1 MLRNKAAAAAQMTT
15 QYSATNEGTDKM
27 DFKHKLELSSQLA
40 GVIAALCSLS
50 TMAAPTL
57 SSARSH
63 DPMKHYLVEAE
74 NAYAA
79 ARIVNQTGGRV
90 SRSLPIINGVVA
102 ELTGGEALALERRP
116 GVHVYEDRAVAVSA
130 NATSATNSPGVA
142 YSSTVNGAAS
152 PPEIG
157 ATSLQLAGTTGA
169 GVVIAVLDTGLST
182 YAHPYDYD
190 GWSGRIIQEVD
201 FAASNGATGWANV
214 VDGYGHGTQITSV
227 MGSAAK
233 DVAGLPYG
241 VAPGAQFIIV
251 RAFNANGEGSY
262 SSVISG
268 LNWIVA
274 HQAKYNIRIV
284 NLSLG
289 ATPQSTYWNDPL
301 NQAVMRAWQAGIVVV
316 AAAGN
321 AGPAAQTI
329 EVPGNVPY
337 VITVGAMTDN
347 YTPWDPSNWRMASF
361 SSTGPTYEGF
371 VKPEVIAPGGHVIG
385 TMPNNTNQTTTLTT
399 EIFGSVGNPY
409 TIFPLSGT
417 SQAAAVTSGAVALI
431 LQNDPSLTPDQ
442 VKCKLMASAQP
453 AVKSSSQ
460 LAYSIFQQG
469 AGMINV
475 LGATSTSAL
484 NCANQGLN
492 IAADLAGTQHFGGA
506 ANETANGTFYIM
518 NMKSSTPF
526 AADPSDGYSWSGSAP
541 GTQGYT
547 WSDAYLWTKGT
558 TWSQAYLWTKSYTW
572 GSSTVGSDAYL
583 WTKSL
588 PFNAASSLSPASLSA
603 YSASAPF
610 PAQEE

>member
-1 MLRNKAAAAAQMTT
+1 MSKQHSYRLAGLIVTCGAMASGALANATFAAVAPVAAAAPTA
-15 QYSATNEGTDKM
+15 ATPR
-27 DFKHKLELSSQLA
+27 EL
-40 GVIAALCSLS
+40 
-50 TMAAPTL
+50 
-57 SSARSH
+57 
-63 DPMKHYLVEAE
+63 KHYIVEAKS
-74 NAYAA
+74 ASAA
-79 ARIVNQTGGRV
+79 SRDVHAAHGHVT
-90 SRSLPIINGVVA
+90 RSLPVINGVVA
-102 ELTGGEALALERRP
+102 DLTEAQASALRHRP
-116 GVHVYEDRAVAVSA
+116 DVQVYEDRAVTVSGT
-130 NATSATNSPGVA
+130 ATAATNSPG
-142 YSSTVNGAAS
+142 STYTPAVNGAAS

-157 ATSLQLAGTTGA
+157 ATPLQLAGITGA
-169 GVVIAVLDTGLST
+169 GVVIAVLDTGFST

-190 GWSGRIIQEVD
+190 GWAGRIIQEVD

-241 VAPGAQFIIV
+241 IAPGAQFIIV
-251 RAFNANGEGSY
+251 RAFNANGAGSY

-301 NQAVMRAWQAGIVVV
+301 NQAVMRAWAAGIVVV

-347 YTPWDPSNWRMASF
+347 YTPWSPSNWKLTSF

-385 TMPNNTNQTTTLTT
+385 TMPNNTYQTTTLTS
-399 EIFGSVGNPY
+399 EIFGGAVNPV
-409 TIFPLSGT
+409 TLFPLSGT
-417 SQAAAVTSGAVALI
+417 SQAAAVASGAVALM
-431 LQNDPSLTPDQ
+431 LQDDPSLTPDQ

-453 AVKSSSQ
+453 AVNPSNH

-469 AGMINV
+469 AGLINV

-492 IAADLAGTQHFGGA
+492 IAADLAGTMHFGGA
-506 ANETANGTFYIM
+506 ANETANGTFYLM
-518 NMKSSTPF
+518 DMKSSTPF
-526 AADPSDGYSWSGSAP
+526 AADPSDGYSWSGAAP
-541 GTQGYT
+541 GSQGYT

-572 GSSTVGSDAYL
+572 SSSTVWSQAYL

>member
-1 MLRNKAAAAAQMTT
+1 MASGGGKTSRRTVTDKLGTEHMNTKTSHRLAGLMAALGALAAAPGGAASPAHHYIVEAQ
-15 QYSATNEGTDKM
+15 S
-27 DFKHKLELSSQLA
+27 
-40 GVIAALCSLS
+40 
-50 TMAAPTL
+50 APT
-57 SSARSH
+57 ATR
-63 DPMKHYLVEAE
+63 LVR
-74 NAYAA
+74 N
-79 ARIVNQTGGRV
+79 VGGRV
-90 SRSLPIINGVVA
+90 ARSLPIINAVMA
-102 ELTGGEALALERRP
+102 DLTPGQATALTRDGA
-116 GVHVYEDRAVAVSA
+116 HVYEDRAVTVSGS
-130 NATSATNSPGVA
+130 ATSTTNSPGETYVA
-142 YSSTVNGAAS
+142 TVNGAAS

-157 ATSLQLAGTTGA
+157 ATGLQLAGTTGA
-169 GVVIAVLDTGLST
+169 GVVIAVLDTGMST

-190 GWSGRIIQEVD
+190 GWSGRVIQEVD

-251 RAFNANGEGSY
+251 RAFNANGSGSY

-301 NQAVMRAWQAGIVVV
+301 NQAVMKAWQAGIVVV

-329 EVPGNVPY
+329 EAPGNVPY

-347 YTPWDPSNWRMASF
+347 YTPWNQSNWKLASF

-371 VKPEVIAPGGHVIG
+371 VKPEVVAPGGHVIG
-385 TMPNNTNQTTTLTT
+385 TMPNNTNQTTTLTS
-399 EIFGSVGNPY
+399 EIFGSAVNPV
-409 TIFPLSGT
+409 TLFPLSGT
-417 SQAAAVTSGAVALI
+417 SQAAAVTSGAVALL
-431 LQNDPSLTPDQ
+431 LQSQPSLTPDQ

-453 AVKSSSQ
+453 AVNPSNH

-475 LGATSTSAL
+475 LAANSTSAL

-506 ANETANGTFYIM
+506 ANETANGTYYIM
-518 NMKSSTPF
+518 NMQSSTPF
-526 AADPSDGYSWSGSAP
+526 AADPSDGYSWSNSGPGS
-541 GTQGYT
+541 QGYT
-547 WSDAYLWTKGT
+547 WSQAYLWTKGT

-572 GSSTVGSDAYL
+572 SASTVWSQAYL

-588 PFNAASSLSPASLSA
+588 PFNSASTPSPASLSVT
-603 YSASAPF
+603 SASVLF
-610 PAQEE
+610 PAKEE

>member
-1 MLRNKAAAAAQMTT
+1 MSNSSSYRFAGLITACVAIASAPLAPAPAVAATQHQVVKHFIVAAESAQC
-15 QYSATNEGTDKM
+15 A
-27 DFKHKLELSSQLA
+27 SQGVRAA
-40 GVIAALCSLS
+40 GG
-50 TMAAPTL
+50 
-57 SSARSH
+57 H
-63 DPMKHYLVEAE
+63 
-74 NAYAA
+74 
-79 ARIVNQTGGRV
+79 V
-90 SRSLPIINGVVA
+90 SRSLPIINGVAA
-102 ELTGGEALALERRP
+102 ELTAAQVLALRGRP
-116 GVHVYEDRAVAVSA
+116 GVQVYEDRAVTVSA
-130 NATSATNSPGVA
+130 NATAASNSPGVA
-142 YSSTVNGAAS
+142 YTSLVNGAAS
-152 PPEIG
+152 PPEIS
-157 ATSLQLAGTTGA
+157 ATPLQLAGTTGA
-169 GVVIAVLDTGLST
+169 GVVIAVLDTGMTT

-190 GWSGRIIQEVD
+190 GWTGRVIQEVD

-214 VDGYGHGTQITSV
+214 ADGYGHGTQITSV

-241 VAPGAQFIIV
+241 VAPGAQFIVV
-251 RAFNANGEGSY
+251 RAFNANGAGSY

-301 NQAVMRAWQAGIVVV
+301 NQAVMRAWAAGIVVV

-321 AGPAAQTI
+321 AGPNPQTI
-329 EVPGNVPY
+329 TVPGNVPY

-347 YTPWDPSNWRMASF
+347 YTPWSPSKWRLASF

-371 VKPEVIAPGGHVIG
+371 VKPEVLAPGGHVIG
-385 TMPNNTNQTTTLTT
+385 TMPNNTYQSTTLTT
-399 EIFGSVGNPY
+399 EIFGSAVNPM
-409 TIFPLSGT
+409 TLFPLSGT
-417 SQAAAVTSGAVALI
+417 SQAAAVTSGAVALM

-453 AVKSSSQ
+453 AVNPSNH

-475 LGATSTSAL
+475 LGATSTSAM

-492 IAADLAGTQHFGGA
+492 IAADLAGTMHFGGA
-506 ANETANGTFYIM
+506 ANETASGSFYLM
-518 NMKSSTPF
+518 NMQNSTPF
-526 AADPSDGYSWSGSAP
+526 AADPSDGYSWSGAAP

-572 GSSTVGSDAYL
+572 SSSTVWSAAYL

-588 PFNAASSLSPASLSA
+588 PFNAASSPSPASLSA

>member
-1 MLRNKAAAAAQMTT
+1 MKIKTT
-15 QYSATNEGTDKM
+15 
-27 DFKHKLELSSQLA
+27 LSQPSLLA
-40 GVIAALCSLS
+40 GAIAALCSLS
-50 TMAAPTL
+50 VTAAPNRDT
-57 SSARSH
+57 APAH
-63 DPMKHYLVEAE
+63 AVTKPYIVEAE
-74 NAYAA
+74 NATVASRVVEHA
-79 ARIVNQTGGRV
+79 GGHV
-90 SRSLPIINGVVA
+90 SRSLPIINAVVA
-102 ELTGGEALALERRP
+102 DLTGDEALALRHRHDL
-116 GVHVYEDRAVAVSA
+116 HVYEDRPVSVSTG
-130 NATSATNSPGVA
+130 ATAATNSPGVA
-142 YSSTVNGAAS
+142 YTPTVNGAAS
-152 PPEIG
+152 PPEIS
-157 ATSLQLAGTTGA
+157 ATALQLAGTTGA
-169 GVVIAVLDTGLST
+169 GVVIAVLDTGMTTLP
-182 YAHPYDYD
+182 HPYDYD
-190 GWSGRIIQEVD
+190 GWNGRIIQEVD

-241 VAPGAQFIIV
+241 IAPGAQFIIV
-251 RAFNANGEGSY
+251 RAFNANGSGSY

-274 HQAKYNIRIV
+274 HQGKYNIRIV

-301 NQAVMRAWQAGIVVV
+301 NQAVMKAWQAGIVVV

-321 AGPAAQTI
+321 AGPSPQTI

-347 YTPWDPSNWRMASF
+347 YTPWSSSNWKLASF

-385 TMPNNTNQTTTLTT
+385 TMPNNTYQSTTLTT
-399 EIFGSVGNPY
+399 EIFGSTGNPY
-409 TIFPLSGT
+409 TLFPLSGT
-417 SQAAAVTSGAVALI
+417 SQAAAVTSGAVALL
-431 LQNDPSLTPDQ
+431 LQNDPALTPDQ

-453 AVKSSSQ
+453 AVNPSNH

-526 AADPSDGYSWSGSAP
+526 AADPSDGYSWSGAGP
-541 GTQGYT
+541 AGQGFA

-572 GSSTVGSDAYL
+572 SASTVWSQAYL

>member
-1 MLRNKAAAAAQMTT
+1 MNIKLKLRR
-15 QYSATNEGTDKM
+15 
-27 DFKHKLELSSQLA
+27 SSQLVGA
-40 GVIAALCSLS
+40 IAALCSF
-50 TMAAPTL
+50 
-57 SSARSH
+57 SAIANAQPSPARN
-63 DPMKHYLVEAE
+63 DDATKPYLVEAQSE
-74 NAYAA
+74 ATAS
-79 ARIVNQTGGRV
+79 RLVNHVGGHV
-90 SRSLPIINGVVA
+90 SRSLPIINGVLA
-102 ELTGGEALALERRP
+102 ELTSAEALALRQQP
-116 GVHVYEDRAVAVSA
+116 GVHVYEDRAVSVSA
-130 NATSATNSPGVA
+130 NATAATNSPGLS
-142 YSSTVNGAAS
+142 YTSNVNGAAS
-152 PPEIG
+152 PPEIS
-157 ATSLQLAGTTGA
+157 ATALQLAGTTGA
-169 GVVIAVLDTGLST
+169 GVVIAVLDTGMST

-190 GWSGRIIQEVD
+190 GWSGRIIQQVD

-251 RAFNANGEGSY
+251 RAFNANGSGSY

-274 HQAKYNIRIV
+274 HQAKYNIRVI

-301 NQAVMRAWQAGIVVV
+301 NQAVMKAWAAGIVVV

-321 AGPAAQTI
+321 AGPNPQTI

-347 YTPWDPSNWRMASF
+347 YTPWSPSNWKLASF

-385 TMPNNTNQTTTLTT
+385 TMPNNNSQTTTLTT
-399 EIFGSVGNPY
+399 KIFGNTGNPY
-409 TIFPLSGT
+409 TLFPLSGT
-417 SQAAAVTSGAVALI
+417 SQAAAVTSGAVALL
-431 LQNDPSLTPDQ
+431 LQAEPSLTPDQ

-453 AVKSSSQ
+453 AVNPSNH
-460 LAYSIFQQG
+460 LAYSVFQQG

-475 LGATSTSAL
+475 LGASTTSAL

-492 IAADLAGTQHFGGA
+492 IAADIAGTMHFGGA
-506 ANETANGTFYIM
+506 ANETAAGTFYIM

-526 AADPSDGYSWSGSAP
+526 TADPSDGYSWSGAAP
-541 GTQGYT
+541 GAGGFT

-558 TWSQAYLWTKSYTW
+558 TWSQAYLWTKSTTW
-572 GSSTVGSDAYL
+572 SASTVSSSAYL

-588 PFNAASSLSPASLSA
+588 PFNAASTLAPASLSA
-603 YSASAPF
+603 APASAPF

>member
-1 MLRNKAAAAAQMTT
+1 MNTKTSHRLAGLMAALGALAAAPGGAA
-15 QYSATNEGTDKM
+15 SPA
-27 DFKHKLELSSQLA
+27 H
-40 GVIAALCSLS
+40 
-50 TMAAPTL
+50 
-57 SSARSH
+57 
-63 DPMKHYLVEAE
+63 HYIVEAQS
-74 NAYAA
+74 APAA
-79 ARIVNQTGGRV
+79 TRLVTHVGGRV
-90 SRSLPIINGVVA
+90 ARSLPIINAVMA
-102 ELTGGEALALERRP
+102 DLTPGQASALTRDGAQ
-116 GVHVYEDRAVAVSA
+116 VYEDRAVKVSG
-130 NATSATNSPGVA
+130 NATAATNSPGEA
-142 YSSTVNGAAS
+142 YVPTVNGAAS

-157 ATSLQLAGTTGA
+157 ATGLQLAGTTGA
-169 GVVIAVLDTGLST
+169 GVVIAVLDTGMST

-190 GWSGRIIQEVD
+190 GWAGRVIQEVD
-201 FAASNGATGWANV
+201 FASSNGATGWANV

-241 VAPGAQFIIV
+241 VAPGAQFVIV
-251 RAFNANGEGSY
+251 RAFNANGSGSY

-301 NQAVMRAWQAGIVVV
+301 NQAVMKAWQAGIVVV

-337 VITVGAMTDN
+337 IITVGAMTDN
-347 YTPWDPSNWRMASF
+347 YTPWNSSNWKLASF

-371 VKPEVIAPGGHVIG
+371 VKPEILAPGGHVIG
-385 TMPNNTNQTTTLTT
+385 TMPNNTIQTTTLTT
-399 EIFGSVGNPY
+399 EIFGSAVNPV
-409 TIFPLSGT
+409 TLFPLSGT
-417 SQAAAVTSGAVALI
+417 SQAAAVTSGAVALL
-431 LQNDPSLTPDQ
+431 LQSQPSLTPDQ

-453 AVKSSSQ
+453 AVNPSNH

-475 LGATSTSAL
+475 LAANSTSAL

-518 NMKSSTPF
+518 NMQSSTPF
-526 AADPSDGYSWSGSAP
+526 AADPSDGYTWSNTGPGS
-541 GTQGYT
+541 QGYT
-547 WSDAYLWTKGT
+547 WSQAYLWTKGT

-572 GSSTVGSDAYL
+572 SASTVWSEAYL

-588 PFNAASSLSPASLSA
+588 TFNSASTLSPASLSVS
-603 YSASAPF
+603 SASVLF
-610 PAQEE
+610 PAQEQ

>member
-1 MLRNKAAAAAQMTT
+1 MNTKTSHRLAGLMAALGALAAAPGGAASPAHHYIVEAQ
-15 QYSATNEGTDKM
+15 SATTATR
-27 DFKHKLELSSQLA
+27 L
-40 GVIAALCSLS
+40 V
-50 TMAAPTL
+50 
-57 SSARSH
+57 RS
-63 DPMKHYLVEAE
+63 V
-74 NAYAA
+74 
-79 ARIVNQTGGRV
+79 GGRV
-90 SRSLPIINGVVA
+90 ARSLPIINAVMA
-102 ELTGGEALALERRP
+102 DLTPGQATALTRDGAQ
-116 GVHVYEDRAVAVSA
+116 VYEDRAVTVSG
-130 NATSATNSPGVA
+130 NATASTNSPGEA
-142 YSSTVNGAAS
+142 YVPTVNGAAS

-157 ATSLQLAGTTGA
+157 ATGLQLAGTTGA
-169 GVVIAVLDTGLST
+169 GVVIAVLDTGMST

-190 GWSGRIIQEVD
+190 GWSGRVIQEVD

-227 MGSAAK
+227 MGSSAK

-251 RAFNANGEGSY
+251 RAFNANGSGSY

-301 NQAVMRAWQAGIVVV
+301 NQAVMKAWQAGIVVV

-337 VITVGAMTDN
+337 IITVGAMTDN
-347 YTPWDPSNWRMASF
+347 YTPWNSSNWKLASF

-371 VKPEVIAPGGHVIG
+371 VKPEILAPGGHVIG
-385 TMPNNTNQTTTLTT
+385 TMPNNTSQTTTLTS
-399 EIFGSVGNPY
+399 EIFGSAVNPV
-409 TIFPLSGT
+409 TLFPLSGT
-417 SQAAAVTSGAVALI
+417 SQAAAVTSGAVALL
-431 LQNDPSLTPDQ
+431 LQSQPSLTPDQ

-453 AVKSSSQ
+453 AVNPSNH

-475 LGATSTSAL
+475 LAANSTSAL

-518 NMKSSTPF
+518 NMQSSTPF
-526 AADPSDGYSWSGSAP
+526 AADPSDGYTWSNTGPGS
-541 GTQGYT
+541 QGYT
-547 WSDAYLWTKGT
+547 WSQAYLWTKGT

-572 GSSTVGSDAYL
+572 SASTVWSEAYL

-588 PFNAASSLSPASLSA
+588 TFNSASTLSPASLSVS
-603 YSASAPF
+603 SASVLF
-610 PAQEE
+610 PAEEE

>member
-1 MLRNKAAAAAQMTT
+1 MNIR
-15 QYSATNEGTDKM
+15 
-27 DFKHKLELSSQLA
+27 HELKRQSRLA
-40 GVIAALCSLS
+40 GAIAALCSLS
-50 TMAAPTL
+50 VMAAPQPKVAC
-57 SSARSH
+57 SGHCAQR
-63 DPMKHYLVEAE
+63 YIVEAQS
-74 NAYAA
+74 ASAA
-79 ARIVNQTGGRV
+79 SRLVVNGGGHV
-90 SRSLPIINGVVA
+90 SRSLPIINAVVA
-102 ELTGGEALALERRP
+102 ELTGGEALALRHRP
-116 GVHVYEDRAVAVSA
+116 GIHVYEDRAVAVSA
-130 NATSATNSPGVA
+130 NATAATNSPGMA
-142 YSSTVNGAAS
+142 YTPSVNGAAS
-152 PPEIG
+152 PPEIS
-157 ATSLQLAGTTGA
+157 ATPLQLAGTTGA
-169 GVVIAVLDTGLST
+169 GVVIAVLDTGFST

-190 GWSGRIIQEVD
+190 GWTGRIIQEVD
-201 FAASNGATGWANV
+201 FAASDGATGWANV

-241 VAPGAQFIIV
+241 VAPGAQFIVV
-251 RAFNANGEGSY
+251 RAFNANGSGSY

-274 HQAKYNIRIV
+274 HQAKYNIRII

-301 NQAVMRAWQAGIVVV
+301 NQAVMKAWAAGIVVV

-321 AGPAAQTI
+321 AGPGPQTI

-347 YTPWDPSNWRMASF
+347 YTPWSPSNWRLASF

-385 TMPNNTNQTTTLTT
+385 TMPNNTYQTTTLTS
-399 EIFGSVGNPY
+399 EIFGSTGNPY
-409 TIFPLSGT
+409 TLFPLSGT
-417 SQAAAVTSGAVALI
+417 SQAAAVTSGAVALM

-453 AVKSSSQ
+453 AVNPSNH

-475 LGATSTSAL
+475 LAATSTSAL

-492 IAADLAGTQHFGGA
+492 IAADLAGTEHFGGA
-506 ANETANGTFYIM
+506 ANETANGTFYLM
-518 NMKSSTPF
+518 NMHSSTPF
-526 AADPSDGYSWSGSAP
+526 AADPSDGYSWSGAAP
-541 GTQGYT
+541 GAQGFT

-572 GSSTVGSDAYL
+572 SSSTVWSEAYL

>member
-1 MLRNKAAAAAQMTT
+1 MNKSTSYRLAGLIAAYCAMS
-15 QYSATNEGTDKM
+15 SATFAAVPAVTATKPRAV
-27 DFKHKLELSSQLA
+27 KHF
-40 GVIAALCSLS
+40 I
-50 TMAAPTL
+50 
-57 SSARSH
+57 
-63 DPMKHYLVEAE
+63 VEAQSAQVASHWVHE
-74 NAYAA
+74 A
-79 ARIVNQTGGRV
+79 GGHV
-90 SRSLPIINGVVA
+90 SRSLPIINAVA
-102 ELTGGEALALERRP
+102 ADLTAAQAASLEQRA
-116 GVHVYEDRAVAVSA
+116 VHVFEDRAVSVSA
-130 NATSATNSPGVA
+130 NATAVTNSPGEF
-142 YSSTVNGAAS
+142 YTPLVNGAAS
-152 PPEIG
+152 PPEIS
-157 ATSLQLAGTTGA
+157 ATPLQLAGTTGT

-182 YAHPYDYD
+182 YPHPYDYD
-190 GWSGRIIQEVD
+190 GWTGRVIQEVD

-241 VAPGAQFIIV
+241 VAPGAQFVVV
-251 RAFNANGEGSY
+251 RAFDANGAGSY

-274 HQAKYNIRIV
+274 HQGKYNIRVV

-301 NQAVMRAWQAGIVVV
+301 NQAVMKAWAAGIVVV

-321 AGPAAQTI
+321 AGPSAQTI

-347 YTPWDPSNWRMASF
+347 YTPWNSSNWKLASF

-371 VKPEVIAPGGHVIG
+371 VKPEVLAPGGHVIG

-399 EIFGSVGNPY
+399 EIFGNAVNPL
-409 TIFPLSGT
+409 TLFPLSGT

-431 LQNDPSLTPDQ
+431 LQSNPSLTPDQ

-453 AVKSSSQ
+453 AVNPSNH

-506 ANETANGTFYIM
+506 ANENANGTFYLM
-518 NMKSSTPF
+518 NMQSGTPF
-526 AADPSDGYSWSGSAP
+526 AADPSDGYSWSGAGP
-541 GTQGYT
+541 GNQGFT
-547 WSDAYLWTKGT
+547 WSQAYLWTKGT

-572 GSSTVGSDAYL
+572 SASTVWSQAYL

-588 PFNAASSLSPASLSA
+588 PFNAASSPSPASLTASP
-603 YSASAPF
+603 ASAPF

>member
-1 MLRNKAAAAAQMTT
+1 MNTKTSHRLAGLMAALGALAAAPGGAASPAHHYIVEAQ
-15 QYSATNEGTDKM
+15 S
-27 DFKHKLELSSQLA
+27 
-40 GVIAALCSLS
+40 
-50 TMAAPTL
+50 APT
-57 SSARSH
+57 ATR
-63 DPMKHYLVEAE
+63 LVR
-74 NAYAA
+74 N
-79 ARIVNQTGGRV
+79 VGGRV
-90 SRSLPIINGVVA
+90 ARSLPIINAVMA
-102 ELTGGEALALERRP
+102 DLTPGQATALTRDGA
-116 GVHVYEDRAVAVSA
+116 HVYEDRAVTVSGS
-130 NATSATNSPGVA
+130 ATSTTNSPGETYVA
-142 YSSTVNGAAS
+142 TVNGAAS

-157 ATSLQLAGTTGA
+157 ATGLQLAGTTGA
-169 GVVIAVLDTGLST
+169 GVVIAVLDTGMST

-190 GWSGRIIQEVD
+190 GWSGRVIQEVD

-251 RAFNANGEGSY
+251 RAFNANGSGSY

-301 NQAVMRAWQAGIVVV
+301 NQAVMKAWQAGIVVV

-329 EVPGNVPY
+329 EAPGNVPY

-347 YTPWDPSNWRMASF
+347 YTPWNQSNWKLASF

-371 VKPEVIAPGGHVIG
+371 VKPEVVAPGGHVIG
-385 TMPNNTNQTTTLTT
+385 TMPNNTNQTTTLTS
-399 EIFGSVGNPY
+399 EIFGSAVNPV
-409 TIFPLSGT
+409 TLFPLSGT
-417 SQAAAVTSGAVALI
+417 SQAAAVTSGAVALL
-431 LQNDPSLTPDQ
+431 LQSQPSLTPDQ

-453 AVKSSSQ
+453 AVNPSNH

-475 LGATSTSAL
+475 LAANSTSAL

-506 ANETANGTFYIM
+506 ANETANGTYYIM
-518 NMKSSTPF
+518 NMQSSTPF
-526 AADPSDGYSWSGSAP
+526 AADPSDGYSWSNSGPGS
-541 GTQGYT
+541 QGYT
-547 WSDAYLWTKGT
+547 WSQAYLWTKGT

-572 GSSTVGSDAYL
+572 SASTVWSQAYL

-588 PFNAASSLSPASLSA
+588 PFNSASTPSPASLSVT
-603 YSASAPF
+603 SASVLF
-610 PAQEE
+610 PAKEE

>member
-1 MLRNKAAAAAQMTT
+1 MMNKFTSYRLAGLIAAYCAMSGAALAANSPGT
-15 QYSATNEGTDKM
+15 ATHHEAL
-27 DFKHKLELSSQLA
+27 KHFIVEAPSSQ
-40 GVIAALCSLS
+40 
-50 TMAAPTL
+50 
-57 SSARSH
+57 
-63 DPMKHYLVEAE
+63 
-74 NAYAA
+74 AA
-79 ARIVNQTGGRV
+79 ARSVHAAGGHV
-90 SRSLPIINGVVA
+90 SRSLPIINAVA
-102 ELTGGEALALERRP
+102 ADLTAAQAASLEARA
-116 GVHVYEDRAVAVSA
+116 VHLYEDRKVSVSA
-130 NATSATNSPGVA
+130 NATAGTNSPGA
-142 YSSTVNGAAS
+142 LYTPLVNGAAS
-152 PPEIG
+152 PPEIS
-157 ATSLQLAGTTGA
+157 ATPLQLAGTTGA
-169 GVVIAVLDTGLST
+169 GVVIAVLDTGMST

-190 GWSGRIIQEVD
+190 GWNGRIIQEVD

-227 MGSAAK
+227 MGSSAK

-251 RAFNANGEGSY
+251 RAFDANGAGSY

-274 HQAKYNIRIV
+274 HQGKYNIRVV

-301 NQAVMRAWQAGIVVV
+301 NQAVMKAWAAGIVVV

-321 AGPAAQTI
+321 AGPSAQTI

-347 YTPWDPSNWRMASF
+347 YTPWNSSNWKLASF

-371 VKPEVIAPGGHVIG
+371 VKPEVLAPGGHVIG
-385 TMPNNTNQTTTLTT
+385 TMPNNTNQTTTLTN
-399 EIFGSVGNPY
+399 EIFGNAVNPL
-409 TIFPLSGT
+409 TLFPLSGT
-417 SQAAAVTSGAVALI
+417 SQAAAVTSGAVALL
-431 LQNDPSLTPDQ
+431 LQSQPSLTPDQ
-442 VKCKLMASAQP
+442 VKCKLMATAQP
-453 AVKSSSQ
+453 AVNPSNH

-475 LGATSTSAL
+475 LAANSTSAL

-506 ANETANGTFYIM
+506 ANETANGTFYLM
-518 NMKSSTPF
+518 NMKSNTPF
-526 AADPSDGYSWSGSAP
+526 AADPSDGYTWSNSGPGS
-541 GTQGYT
+541 QGYT
-547 WSDAYLWTKGT
+547 WSQAYLWTKGT

-572 GSSTVGSDAYL
+572 SASTVWSQAYL

-588 PFNAASSLSPASLSA
+588 PFNSASSLSPASMTA

>member
-1 MLRNKAAAAAQMTT
+1 
-15 QYSATNEGTDKM
+15 
-27 DFKHKLELSSQLA
+27 
-40 GVIAALCSLS
+40 
-50 TMAAPTL
+50 
-57 SSARSH
+57 
-63 DPMKHYLVEAE
+63 
-74 NAYAA
+74 
-79 ARIVNQTGGRV
+79 V
-90 SRSLPIINGVVA
+90 SG
-102 ELTGGEALALERRP
+102 
-116 GVHVYEDRAVAVSA
+116 
-130 NATSATNSPGVA
+130 NATAATNSPGEA
-142 YSSTVNGAAS
+142 YVPTVNGAAS

-157 ATSLQLAGTTGA
+157 ATGLQLAGTTGA
-169 GVVIAVLDTGLST
+169 GVVIAVLDTGMST

-190 GWSGRIIQEVD
+190 GWTGRVIQEVD
-201 FAASNGATGWANV
+201 FASSNGATGWANV

-227 MGSAAK
+227 MGSSAK

-241 VAPGAQFIIV
+241 VAPGAQFVIV
-251 RAFNANGEGSY
+251 RAFNANGSGSY

-301 NQAVMRAWQAGIVVV
+301 NQAVMKAWQAGIVVV

-329 EVPGNVPY
+329 EAPGNVPY

-347 YTPWDPSNWRMASF
+347 FTPWNQSNWKLASF

-371 VKPEVIAPGGHVIG
+371 VKPEILAPGGHVIG
-385 TMPNNTNQTTTLTT
+385 TMPNNTIQTTTLTT
-399 EIFGSVGNPY
+399 EIFGSAVNPV
-409 TIFPLSGT
+409 TLFPLSGT
-417 SQAAAVTSGAVALI
+417 SQAAAVTSGAVALL
-431 LQNDPSLTPDQ
+431 LQSQPSLTPDQ

-453 AVKSSSQ
+453 AVNPSNH

-475 LGATSTSAL
+475 LAANSTSAL

-518 NMKSSTPF
+518 NMQSSTPF
-526 AADPSDGYSWSGSAP
+526 AADPSDGYTWSNTGPGS
-541 GTQGYT
+541 QGYT
-547 WSDAYLWTKGT
+547 WSQAYLWTKGT

-572 GSSTVGSDAYL
+572 SASTVWSEAYL

-588 PFNAASSLSPASLSA
+588 TFNSASTLSPASLSVS
-603 YSASAPF
+603 SASVLF
-610 PAQEE
+610 PAQEQ

>member
-1 MLRNKAAAAAQMTT
+1 MNTKTSHRLAGLMAALGALAAAPGGAASPAHHYIVEAQ
-15 QYSATNEGTDKM
+15 S
-27 DFKHKLELSSQLA
+27 
-40 GVIAALCSLS
+40 
-50 TMAAPTL
+50 APT
-57 SSARSH
+57 ATR
-63 DPMKHYLVEAE
+63 LVR
-74 NAYAA
+74 N
-79 ARIVNQTGGRV
+79 VGGRV
-90 SRSLPIINGVVA
+90 ARSLPIINAVMA
-102 ELTGGEALALERRP
+102 DLTPGQATALKRDGAQ
-116 GVHVYEDRAVAVSA
+116 VYEDRAVKVSG
-130 NATSATNSPGVA
+130 NATSTTNSPGETYVA
-142 YSSTVNGAAS
+142 TVNGAAS

-157 ATSLQLAGTTGA
+157 ATGLQLAGTTGA
-169 GVVIAVLDTGLST
+169 GVVIAVLDTGMST

-190 GWSGRIIQEVD
+190 GWSGRVIQEVD

-251 RAFNANGEGSY
+251 RAFNANGSGSY

-301 NQAVMRAWQAGIVVV
+301 NQAVMKAWQAGIVVV

-337 VITVGAMTDN
+337 IITVGAMTDN
-347 YTPWDPSNWRMASF
+347 YTPWNSSNWKLASF

-371 VKPEVIAPGGHVIG
+371 VKPEILAPGGHVIG
-385 TMPNNTNQTTTLTT
+385 TMPNNTNQTTTLTS
-399 EIFGSVGNPY
+399 EIFGSAVVNPV
-409 TIFPLSGT
+409 TLFPLSGT
-417 SQAAAVTSGAVALI
+417 SQAAAVTSGAVALL
-431 LQNDPSLTPDQ
+431 LQSQPSLTPDQ

-453 AVKSSSQ
+453 AVNPSNH

-475 LGATSTSAL
+475 LAANSTSAL

-518 NMKSSTPF
+518 NMQSSTPF
-526 AADPSDGYSWSGSAP
+526 AADPSDGYTWSNTGPAS
-541 GTQGYT
+541 QGYT
-547 WSDAYLWTKGT
+547 WSQAYLWTKGT

-572 GSSTVGSDAYL
+572 SASTVWSEAYL

-588 PFNAASSLSPASLSA
+588 TFNSASTLSPASLSVS
-603 YSASAPF
+603 SASVLF

>member
-1 MLRNKAAAAAQMTT
+1 MASATLAAATTVTATQQQFTATKHREVKHFIVEAQ
-15 QYSATNEGTDKM
+15 
-27 DFKHKLELSSQLA
+27 SSQSASHQVLA
-40 GVIAALCSLS
+40 V
-50 TMAAPTL
+50 
-57 SSARSH
+57 
-63 DPMKHYLVEAE
+63 
-74 NAYAA
+74 
-79 ARIVNQTGGRV
+79 GGHV

-102 ELTGGEALALERRP
+102 DLTVGEALALRQRP
-116 GVHVYEDRAVAVSA
+116 GFQVYEDRAVTVSA
-130 NATSATNSPGVA
+130 NATATTNSPGES
-142 YSSTVNGAAS
+142 YTPTVNGAAS
-152 PPEIG
+152 PPEIS
-157 ATSLQLAGTTGA
+157 ATALQLAGTTGT
-169 GVVIAVLDTGLST
+169 GVVIAVLDTGFST

-241 VAPGAQFIIV
+241 VAPGAQFIII
-251 RAFNANGEGSY
+251 RAFNANGAGSY

-289 ATPQSTYWNDPL
+289 ATPKSTYWNDPL
-301 NQAVMRAWQAGIVVV
+301 NQAVMKAWQAGVVVV

-321 AGPAAQTI
+321 GGPGPQTI

-347 YTPWDPSNWRMASF
+347 HTPWSPSNWRLASF

-371 VKPEVIAPGGHVIG
+371 VKPEVLAPGGHVIG
-385 TMPNNTNQTTTLTT
+385 SMPNNANQTTTLTT
-399 EIFGSVGNPY
+399 EIFGSTGFPY
-409 TIFPLSGT
+409 TLFPLSGT
-417 SQAAAVTSGAVALI
+417 SQAAAVTSGAVALM
-431 LQNDPSLTPDQ
+431 LQSDPALTPDQ

-453 AVKSSSQ
+453 AVNPSNH

-492 IAADLAGTQHFGGA
+492 IAADIAGTMHFGGA
-506 ANETANGTFYIM
+506 ANQTSNGTYYLM
-518 NMKSSTPF
+518 NMQNSTPF
-526 AADPSDGYSWSGSAP
+526 AADPSDGYSWSGAAP
-541 GTQGYT
+541 GTQGFT
-547 WSDAYLWTKGT
+547 WSQAYLWTKGT

-572 GSSTVGSDAYL
+572 SSSAVWSQAYL

-588 PFNAASSLSPASLSA
+588 PFNSTSSLSPASLSA